1 MSGIV
6 DFDPA
11 DRVKPAP
18 AEPQPFVCANCGTH
32 FAGHYCP
39 HCGQEARIRTPTARK
54 FLNDLAEKYFAIEGR
69 LPLSLKMLFLR
80 PGQMSVDY
88 LEGRRQRYLSPLRL
102 YLAASVLFFVG
113 LSRVPGIDIEIGRS
127 GIEITT
133 LALRDASIAAHT
145 GIVAIDERVARFM
158 LLSLD
163 ERSRVLRDGM
173 IRNAPQAL
181 LLLIPLF
188 AGLLAMLYR
197 RRLYG
202 EHLLF
207 ALHFHSYAFL
217 VLPLGLV
224 PWPQPLHELINNG
237 LNALLAAVL
246 FLMLRRVY
254 GGGGLATL
262 ARVLLILIV
271 YALLLSAAA
280 LAGVLLAV
288 PG

>member
-1 MSGIV
+1 M

-11 DRVKPAP
+11 DRVKLAP
-18 AEPQPFVCANCGTH
+18 AEPQPLVCANCGTH

-80 PGQMSVDY
+80 PGQMTVDY

-102 YLAASVLFFVG
+102 YLTASVLFFVG

-145 GIVAIDERVARFM
+145 GLAAIDEQVARFM
-158 LLSLD
+158 LLPLD

-188 AGLLAMLYR
+188 AGLLALLYR

-224 PWPQPLHELINNG
+224 PWPKPLHELLNNG

-254 GGGGLATL
+254 GGGVPATL
-262 ARVLLILIV
+262 ARVLLILLV

-288 PG
+288 SG

>member
-1 MSGIV
+1 M
-6 DFDPA
+6 DFEPA
-11 DRVKPAP
+11 DSVKSAP
-18 AEPQPFVCANCGTH
+18 AEPKAFVCANCGTH
-32 FAGHYCP
+32 FDGHYCP
-39 HCGQEARIRTPTARK
+39 HCGQEARIKVPTAAK
-54 FLNDLAEKYFAIEGR
+54 FLSDLAEKYLGIEGR
-69 LPLSLKMLFLR
+69 LPLTLRMLFFR
-80 PGQMSVDY
+80 PGQMTVDY

-102 YLAASVLFFVG
+102 YLAASVLFFIG
-113 LSRVPGIDIEIGRS
+113 LSRVPGIEIEIGRS

-133 LALRDASIAAHT
+133 LAMRDASIAAHT
-145 GIVAIDERVARFM
+145 GFAAIDGQVARFM
-158 LLSLD
+158 SLSLD

-188 AGLLAMLYR
+188 AGLLAVLCR

-207 ALHFHSYAFL
+207 ALHFHSIAFL
-217 VLPLGLV
+217 LLPLGLV
-224 PWPQPLHELINNG
+224 PWPQPAHDLINNG
-237 LNALLAAVL
+237 LNALLAVVL

-254 GGGGLATL
+254 GGGVLPSL
-262 ARVLLILIV
+262 ARVVVILIV

-288 PG
+288 GR